1 MEKFLDNTP
10 VPWVKVTD
18 PSTGGIYYSTAI
30 HEYVNRNETDPI
42 ILQNVIIEPTGSGAT
57 DTGSLLTSASFRDP
71 DLTFTKGDGSTF
83 NVNISTLTALSA
95 SYAVSAS
102 YAPTGSPFPYTG
114 SARITGSL
122 NVIGTTTITGD
133 IIPSVSKSFS
143 LGSTAFPFKDIFISS
158 GSLNISSDNP
168 GAPST
173 TISNVSGNI
182 LISAG
187 GMQLLGSGSFNAA
200 TGSFQYISGS
210 MTQLGNYN
218 QFGNYTM
225 QGNKT
230 ITGSLSITGS
240 GTING
245 CPILTTCQTGSF
257 YTTGSFGFYGAFC
270 STASQTNPVRNISRS
285 MNLETTE
292 HSNGVRIES
301 GSRITVVNPGAYN
314 LQFSAQLE
322 KTNNGVD
329 TVYIWFKKNG
339 SNVAR
344 STTSLDVLKQA
355 GGSGRLVAAWN
366 YIDTYNAGDY
376 IEIVWQSNDTDI
388 FLAYDT
394 ASGNYPSIPSVIATL
409 NQIA

>member
-18 PSTGGIYYSTAI
+18 PSTGKVYYSTAT
-30 HEYVNRNETDPI
+30 HEYADRNGPDPTF
-42 ILQNVIIEPTGSGAT
+42 LQNVIIEPTGSGAT

-122 NVIGTTTITGD
+122 NVIGTTTITG
-133 IIPSVSKSFS
+133 S
-143 LGSTAFPFKDIFISS
+143 
-158 GSLNISSDNP
+158 
-168 GAPST
+168 
-173 TISNVSGNI
+173 I
-182 LISAG
+182 L
-187 GMQLLGSGSFNAA
+187 
-200 TGSFQYISGS
+200 
-210 MTQLGNYN
+210 
-218 QFGNYTM
+218 
-225 QGNKT
+225 
-230 ITGSLSITGS
+230 ITGS
-240 GTING
+240 GTINN
-245 CPILTTCQTGSF
+245 CLIITSCSTGSF

-301 GSRITVVNPGAYN
+301 GSKITVVNPGTYN

-322 KTNNGVD
+322 KTTNGTD
-329 TVYIWFKKNG
+329 TIYIWFKKNG
-339 SNVAR
+339 NNVAR
-344 STTSLDVLKQA
+344 SATSIDILKQA
-355 GGSGRLVAAWN
+355 GGGGRQVAAWN

-376 IEIVWQSNDTDI
+376 IEIVWQSNDTNI
-388 FLAYDT
+388 ILAYDT
-394 ASGNYPSIPSVIATL
+394 ASGNYPEIPSVIATL